1 MAGLG
6 MKTMLER
13 VPSDAQVRW
22 TDCPDRMI
30 WASRAADTIA
40 ELLDY
45 SNATRSASSLL
56 VPGGT
61 TPQPIF
67 DRLSAM
73 HLDWAKVHVGLTDER
88 WVRATHTDSNEHLV
102 RHALLRNQASEAQ
115 FHPLYSSKSRP
126 SAGVGEAE
134 RSINSM
140 PKPFDVVLLGIGTD
154 GHFASLFPGLPETRV
169 GLDPRSTALCVAVDK
184 QKNGYPRLSLTLAAL
199 LQSRLIL
206 VAIAGRPK
214 RTVALQ
220 ALAGTSDT
228 PIAALLSHRKD
239 NLEFLWTE

>member
-1 MAGLG
+1 M
-6 MKTMLER
+6 M
-13 VPSDAQVRW
+13 P
-22 TDCPDRMI
+22 
-30 WASRAADTIA
+30 
-40 ELLDY
+40 
-45 SNATRSASSLL
+45 
-56 VPGGT
+56 
-61 TPQPIF
+61 
-67 DRLSAM
+67 
-73 HLDWAKVHVGLTDER
+73 LDWAKVHVSLTDER

-102 RHALLRNQASEAQ
+102 RHVLLRNQASDAQ

-140 PKPFDVVLLGIGTD
+140 PRPFDVVLLGMGTD
-154 GHFASLFPGLPETRV
+154 GHIASLFPGLPETRA
-169 GLDPRSTALCVAVDK
+169 GLDPRSAALCVAVDK
-184 QKNGYPRLSLTLAAL
+184 QQNGYPRLSLTLAAL

-228 PIAALLSHRKD
+228 PIAALLSQRKD